1 MPERADFGEV
11 PISHHFLEPDS
22 GSFRQIY
29 VNEYGIDR
37 PVSRGRELAVLAAC
51 TAGPHGLWADLHLS
65 SLVDLC
71 RQADAAQQ
79 LLIARIGTE
88 AVECGVH
95 FQK

>member
-11 PISHHFLEPDS
+11 PISHHFLEADS

-51 TAGPHGLWADLHLS
+51 TAGPYGLWADLHSRRWWIYAGRPTRLS
-65 SLVDLC
+65 NCS
-71 RQADAAQQ
+71 
-79 LLIARIGTE
+79 
-88 AVECGVH
+88 
-95 FQK
+95 